1 MIGKLIE
8 LNACAEG
15 LRWAEQFSSLDE
27 AGLNCLRTDW
37 LIWFWAKV
45 LPGENLNKCVRMCAQ
60 SVLHLWNAPDVVVRY
75 LSTGSKSLREGV
87 RQATNTAADAAIM
100 DMMAMEGRPEAV
112 ARAAAKAVY
121 AAANAAADV
130 VDWEAENVAAY
141 AAARAAANAAAYA
154 AAAKAST
161 DEIKSKMESARTRKY
176 AELANMIR
184 SVQPLVPR

>member
-27 AGLNCLRTDW
+27 AWLNCSRTDW
-37 LIWFWAKV
+37 MIWFWAKV

-121 AAANAAADV
+121 AAANAAA
-130 VDWEAENVAAY
+130 
-141 AAARAAANAAAYA
+141 
-154 AAAKAST
+154 AKAST